1 MKAATQRKNV
11 PPSHPQSSLAMKR
24 KKVRKVAG
32 FHLTPHQL
40 VEAVP
45 EKSFHVH
52 HKRPLNRN
60 HILRLRRINLQTNQK
75 SKPRKNAAVQ
85 ENDATVTRVKTRG
98 VKRVT
103 RLRERHQS
111 EQGA

>member
-60 HILRLRRINLQTNQK
+60 HILRNQK